1 VLDLYRLAVSELGS
15 FVGGAEL
22 DPGDSV
28 SSRRRRLAVMCAGAV
43 MLVGALMLLWA

>member
-1 VLDLYRLAVSELGS
+1 LELYRLAVLEPGS

-22 DPGDSV
+22 DPWDSM
-28 SSRRRRLAVMCAGAV
+28 SSRRRRLAVMCAEVV